1 MKRLFHYY
9 CISASSPSSF
19 SIAYPLVKSMMFMA
33 LCEEIV
39 RCEGKKNHFFLKNLK
54 FGVGDRIYIVQASQ
68 IGELN
73 FHSSSI
79 FF

>member
-1 MKRLFHYY
+1 
-9 CISASSPSSF
+9 
-19 SIAYPLVKSMMFMA
+19 MMFMA
-33 LCEEIV
+33 LCEEIE

-68 IGELN
+68 IGELI